1 MADNVSTCSTDIGA
15 LPRTVWTV
23 LTSPELLSRV
33 MFGAAV
39 DSDFVTGSPITF
51 TGEWEGRRFEDHG
64 EILDVDEPRLLRHTH
79 FSPLTGQ
86 ADVPENYHTVTWLL
100 EEVPGGTRV
109 TLTQDNNPTPQS
121 AEHSTENWRRA
132 LAELRHTAE
141 LLSG

>member
-39 DSDFVTGSPITF
+39 DSDFVPGSPITF

-64 EILDVDEPRLLRHTH
+64 KILDVDEPRLLRHTH
-79 FSPLTGQ
+79 FSPLTGE
-86 ADVPENYHTVTWLL
+86 ADVPENYHTVTWRL

-109 TLTQDNNPTPQS
+109 TLTQDNNPTPEA